1 MWTGSRCIIARLAA
15 GMESLFW
22 RVCQICSWCLYSCTG
37 NQDMKWFQAISLGLL
52 QDRNGLLDT
61 YPSWRSWH
69 GRSGWPS
76 RSTGPYIKRHPR
88 QGSKPGRRSGEE
100 GSNYVFHPFHTITM
114 LTHAV
119 VFPADWAGI
128 LALVRPVYFQ
138 AHGNVKLQK
147 MSGRLWGFTIIKA
160 FVYMANRGG

>member
-1 MWTGSRCIIARLAA
+1 
-15 GMESLFW
+15 
-22 RVCQICSWCLYSCTG
+22 
-37 NQDMKWFQAISLGLL
+37 
-52 QDRNGLLDT
+52 
-61 YPSWRSWH
+61 
-69 GRSGWPS
+69 
-76 RSTGPYIKRHPR
+76 
-88 QGSKPGRRSGEE
+88 
-100 GSNYVFHPFHTITM
+100 M

-138 AHGNVKLQK
+138 ARGNVKLQK